1 MHKSFILCLLS
12 MLLIA
17 CIDERE
23 QGANLGIGD
32 VLPVFSVEMNDGS
45 VVSNQTLLGVP
56 AVIVFFNTGCTDCQR
71 ELPVIEQLYQTGVIR
86 VVCISR
92 AQKKE
97 EIEHYWQAHEFT
109 MPYSPQPDRKV
120 YELFATERIPR
131 IYLINSQGII
141 TTLWDDTNAP
151 TLNDLLIAIDEL

>member
-1 MHKSFILCLLS
+1 M
-12 MLLIA
+12 
-17 CIDERE
+17 
-23 QGANLGIGD
+23 
-32 VLPVFSVEMNDGS
+32 
-45 VVSNQTLLGVP
+45 
-56 AVIVFFNTGCTDCQR
+56 
-71 ELPVIEQLYQTGVIR
+71 
-86 VVCISR
+86 CISR
-92 AQKKE
+92 SQKKE